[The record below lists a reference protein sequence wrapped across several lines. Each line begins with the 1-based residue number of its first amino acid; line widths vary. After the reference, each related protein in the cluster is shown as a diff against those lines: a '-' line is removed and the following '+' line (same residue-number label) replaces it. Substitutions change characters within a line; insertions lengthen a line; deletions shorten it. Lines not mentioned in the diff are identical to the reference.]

1 MDNWKSYELYP
12 AISRIARK
20 YTMFQ
25 YDKSYTRDVNFLN
38 VYSSPV
44 WVNGNP
50 RPFQASSTSTEQHKK
65 DSAMTITSDAWK
77 KEVTVSWVPQVY
89 DKKHLNS
96 GKWVVFRNGE
106 KVGTISFDASKA
118 ISRTVFTD
126 RTDKTYGTTYTYT
139 VAFQPNGWSD
149 ITSPSEATGLTA
161 SQSYEF
167 KRENPFPEKSLTATN
182 NLEKQIN
189 VTINFMSYSDA
200 SSSKSYTLSLYRRK
214 KGTSDWGSA
223 IKTATVNSPTM
234 NSYTFND
241 TGLENPCAVYQ
252 YRVGVVAQDGYTFY
266 SPEAEGG
273 IEGESAVT
281 SVSASRG
288 TYSGMVRITWEA
300 DQVGV
305 APTYF
310 YVQRRLMSS
319 TDEKD
324 YVTLYKTSG
333 VAKTYSYEDVTAQAG
348 SYYQYR
354 VQCYR
359 ECDGQLSEG
368 LSRETD
374 GFALAT
380 GVISGRVSYGTGTAV
395 QGVKVSLTKTSGDA
409 TDAQQSFHAL
419 RMGGYSSY
427 VRRYTGSEST
437 TLFNK
442 PWTVQT
448 YFKTDSIMPR
458 RCVLYRTEFLVLY
471 VRGDGYVS
479 AQTGSDLIVW
489 NCKLTPGVFYN
500 ISLASDGVGR
510 STLYIVDENGKI
522 YSKTKT
528 SDSDASYKYGGN
540 STYMSF
546 GNDWYDSGGGSDY
559 TGVIDECRFWTKEL
573 TKEEILN
580 NYNRILSGSEDGLY
594 LYYKLDEGVI
604 GESRLAY
611 DYSKKGGVSN
621 GRHGSIKSMK
631 VTDEVPTSNQLSVYG
646 LTDSEGNY
654 TISGIPFSGDGTT
667 YSVIPTMGVHSFTPN
682 KVSRFV
688 SGSSLVYSGVDFTDE
703 SSFKVNGIVRY
714 TDTTIPVEDCV
725 VYVDGQAASKDGEL
739 VTSNSDGKFTVSVP
753 IGNHYVEVRKDGHTF
768 SLGRYPEDPN
778 NVKTTAR
785 NLWAISKAT
794 TTSDEPSST
803 WCTRTTTAI

>member
-1 MDNWKSYELYP
+1 MNRKPNQRKHSLACFASGGKPRWGKVLVVLLVALLSFGQSARAVERSAPQIHHIEGYNAPGRAYLKFGMNYFNYHESNSGFSGDVELWLNGVHVCNLNDAWEYITDRRPGDKEKYIKDHDYWSVLGKELPFDEFGYKGVVVLTNSGESNDKWISIDVNILLEKIPTWRANKTIDVMVSGRWEYVNDKNQFQPVKDPCNVSFTFDPPSFGTWPSVSQLKYTGNKAVSITMSGMKRETYDYYNGTKNSGTWTYGLQFSNQERLVLDNKYLLNILKYSDNTAPTAVSVNSKFKEANTGITEATVTLEVDNWKSYELYP

-96 GKWVVFRNGE
+96 GKWVVFRDGE

-189 VTINFMSYSDA
+189 VTINFMSFSDA

-310 YVQRRLMSS
+310 YV
-319 TDEKD
+319 
-324 YVTLYKTSG
+324 
-333 VAKTYSYEDVTAQAG
+333 
-348 SYYQYR
+348 
-354 VQCYR
+354 
-359 ECDGQLSEG
+359 
-368 LSRETD
+368 
-374 GFALAT
+374 
-380 GVISGRVSYGTGTAV
+380 
-395 QGVKVSLTKTSGDA
+395 
-409 TDAQQSFHAL
+409 
-419 RMGGYSSY
+419 
-427 VRRYTGSEST
+427 
-437 TLFNK
+437 
-442 PWTVQT
+442 
-448 YFKTDSIMPR
+448 
-458 RCVLYRTEFLVLY
+458 
-471 VRGDGYVS
+471 
-479 AQTGSDLIVW
+479 
-489 NCKLTPGVFYN
+489 
-500 ISLASDGVGR
+500 
-510 STLYIVDENGKI
+510 
-522 YSKTKT
+522 
-528 SDSDASYKYGGN
+528 
-540 STYMSF
+540 
-546 GNDWYDSGGGSDY
+546 
-559 TGVIDECRFWTKEL
+559 
-573 TKEEILN
+573 
-580 NYNRILSGSEDGLY
+580 
-594 LYYKLDEGVI
+594 
-604 GESRLAY
+604 
-611 DYSKKGGVSN
+611 
-621 GRHGSIKSMK
+621 
-631 VTDEVPTSNQLSVYG
+631 
-646 LTDSEGNY
+646 
-654 TISGIPFSGDGTT
+654 
-667 YSVIPTMGVHSFTPN
+667 
-682 KVSRFV
+682 
-688 SGSSLVYSGVDFTDE
+688 
-703 SSFKVNGIVRY
+703 
-714 TDTTIPVEDCV
+714 
-725 VYVDGQAASKDGEL
+725 
-739 VTSNSDGKFTVSVP
+739 
-753 IGNHYVEVRKDGHTF
+753 
-768 SLGRYPEDPN
+768 
-778 NVKTTAR
+778 
-785 NLWAISKAT
+785 
-794 TTSDEPSST
+794 
-803 WCTRTTTAI
+803 